1 MSRHFFQWVIVF
13 ALMWLCAA
21 TTAQA
26 KAAPPK
32 QVHSIRFEWGSAAA
46 ELSIHRQPKQ
56 HPRATKPIRQF
67 YRATIDT
74 PDGKQETRQVEGRPI
89 LPSREADVQMLRYGD
104 IRAEFTEGAPGVEVQ
119 LGRDPRVLLHS
130 PTTNSPIS
138 VKTGGLHIR
147 LHTEQTAGT
156 HYLCTSVTPRR
167 GKPRH
172 YRTALSTGAP
182 DLPAIPISSIRPGL
196 YQPGYKLYLRLQIGP
211 LHCIWREDGT
221 MTICEPEP
229 LPGL

>member
-1 MSRHFFQWVIVF
+1 MTRNFFQWIIIF
-13 ALMWLCAA
+13 LLMSLCAA

-26 KAAPPK
+26 RAAPPK

-46 ELSIHRQPKQ
+46 ELSIHRQSWQP
-56 HPRATKPIRQF
+56 PRTKPIRQF

-74 PDGKQETRQVEGRPI
+74 PDGKQEIRQEEGPPI
-89 LPSREADVQMLRYGD
+89 LPSREADVQMIHYGD
-104 IRAEFTEGAPGVEVQ
+104 IRAEFTEGTPGVDVQ
-119 LGRDPRVLLHS
+119 LGRDPRVRLHS
-130 PTTNSPIS
+130 PMPNSPIS
-138 VKTGGLHIR
+138 VKTGGMHIR
-147 LHTEQTAGT
+147 LHTGQTEGR

-196 YQPGYKLYLRLQIGP
+196 YQPGYKLYLSLQIGP
-211 LHCIWREDGT
+211 LHCIWREDGYT
-221 MTICEPEP
+221 TICEQET
-229 LPGL
+229 LPAP